1 MSLRRGLETN
11 YQWTIR
17 LCYAECH
24 FYKSVVHAIFC
35 RKTVEEPDPEQVRKD
50 LERLE
55 MIRLK
60 R

>member
-1 MSLRRGLETN
+1 MLNALFV
-11 YQWTIR
+11 
-17 LCYAECH
+17 LL
-24 FYKSVVHAIFC
+24 VVHAVYC